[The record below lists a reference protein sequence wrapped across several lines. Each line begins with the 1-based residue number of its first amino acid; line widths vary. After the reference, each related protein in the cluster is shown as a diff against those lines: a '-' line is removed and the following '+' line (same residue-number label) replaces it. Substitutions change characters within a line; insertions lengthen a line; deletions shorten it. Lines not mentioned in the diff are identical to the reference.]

1 MATATADHNV
11 DALQSEKAE
20 LEKQVDEL
28 QERHDDLQE
37 RERTVRSE
45 IRAIHDDLESGEI
58 DDVPDE
64 LGTLRT
70 KADTLKDTRMSIGE
84 KIDQAHQARSRI
96 STIETQLQEQDTIER
111 LRSIASECREH
122 QETYESAMQNAETA
136 VRDALRE
143 ALDALEEWEST
154 QRTFKAAA
162 KRVAPG
168 IAASGRGD
176 DTTAAIRRA
185 LDSLRAVDVD
195 VKAAVTAAPQRQQGK
210 GGSVFDRR
218 AYVEAGADPDAR
230 PVTGPV
236 ADVLFELLEQAA
248 DGKIRV

>member
-1 MATATADHNV
+1 MATATADRDT

-20 LEKQVDEL
+20 LEEQVDEL
-28 QERHDDLQE
+28 QDRHDDLQE

-58 DDVPDE
+58 DDVPSE

-84 KIDQAHQARSRI
+84 KIDQAKSRI

-122 QETYESAMQNAETA
+122 QETYETAMQDADAA

-154 QRTFKAAA
+154 QRTFKAAS

-168 IAASGRGD
+168 LAASGRGN
-176 DTTAAIRRA
+176 DTTKAIRRA
-185 LDSLRAVDVD
+185 LNGLRAVDVD
-195 VKAAVTAAPQRQQGK
+195 LKAAVTAAPQKQRGR
-210 GGSVFDRR
+210 GGSIFDRR
-218 AYVEAGADPDAR
+218 VQLNAGADPDAR
-230 PVTGPV
+230 PVDGPV
-236 ADVLFELLEQAA
+236 ASALFELLEQAA
-248 DGKIRV
+248 DGKMHL